1 MEELKKK
8 SNKELHLLLEETEKE
23 FNQSKEDII
32 KLIDY
37 NEKLEKLYNEID
49 QELKK
54 RLNIK

>member
-8 SNKELHLLLEETEKE
+8 SNKELYLLLEETEKE